1 MAQCREKHYPYP
13 DENVYLVTGIR
24 TDSGPLNFSNTVPL
38 AIVSRKA
45 EVAVS
50 YFQAM
55 APDNQKWDITG
66 CVSLDQ
72 LRGLRQ
78 KMIRSTKGS
87 PDVKELKDGLF
98 ASITGKRQAWAI
110 AYTDAS
116 GKPLEP
122 EIVMASAS
130 TSVKAHAE
138 SSGKRP
144 AGMFSMEVLDETIS
158 MLESVKAG
166 KAEKIHYATDI
177 DGGELAQELAE
188 TRAAMTDVERAEADV
203 WRQRMATMRAGGAV
217 K

>member
-1 MAQCREKHYPYP
+1 MEQCREKHYPYP
-13 DENVYLVTGIR
+13 DENVFLVTGIR
-24 TDSGPLNFSNTVPL
+24 TDGGPLNFSNTVPL
-38 AIVSRKA
+38 AIVSREA
-45 EVAVS
+45 DVAVS

-87 PDVKELKDGLF
+87 ADVKELKDGLL

-122 EIVMASAS
+122 EIVIAASS
-130 TSVKAHAE
+130 TSVKVHAE

-144 AGMFSMEVLDETIS
+144 AGMFSMEVLDETIT
-158 MLESVKAG
+158 MLDAIKTG

-177 DGGELAQELAE
+177 KGGELDQELAE
-188 TRAAMTDVERAEADV
+188 EVASWSDEKRAKADARMQRALDK
-203 WRQRMATMRAGGAV
+203 RARGV
-217 K
+217 I